1 MMNIRILP
9 RTSDC
14 VEVMY
19 VNVIAGTVEVAYTKG
34 SIYRYSNVSRRAI
47 TNLLLNPSMSLGF
60 WVNKNCK
67 TPRTST
73 RLLLSYEACMYKQP
87 LLV

>member
-1 MMNIRILP
+1 MHIRILP

-19 VNVIAGTVEVAYTKG
+19 VNIIAGTVEVAYKKG

-67 TPRTST
+67 TPRTSV
-73 RLLLSYEACMYKQP
+73 RLLLTYEACMNKQP